1 PGMGADLY
9 RQFPVFA
16 HALDEVAAALNPH
29 LDVALLEVMFSQ
41 QDTAMAQLLD
51 QTFYAQPAL
60 FALGT
65 ALHRLFTHAGI
76 HPDYLLG
83 HSIGELTAAYA
94 AGVLS
99 LQDAATLVTS
109 RGRLMQSCTPGGTM
123 LALQASEAEV
133 QPLLEGLDHAVSIA
147 AINGATSIV
156 LSGDHDSLEQIGE
169 HFITQDRRTTRL
181 QVSHAFH
188 SPHMDPIL
196 EQFRQIAAQLTFS
209 APTLPILS
217 NLTGQIARHDQLASP
232 DYWTQQLRNTVRF
245 HDTVAALLGAG

>member
-1 PGMGADLY
+1 
-9 RQFPVFA
+9 
-16 HALDEVAAALNPH
+16 
-29 LDVALLEVMFSQ
+29 DVALLEVMFSQ

-156 LSGDHDSLEQIGE
+156 LSGD
-169 HFITQDRRTTRL
+169 
-181 QVSHAFH
+181 
-188 SPHMDPIL
+188 
-196 EQFRQIAAQLTFS
+196 
-209 APTLPILS
+209 
-217 NLTGQIARHDQLASP
+217 
-232 DYWTQQLRNTVRF
+232 
-245 HDTVAALLGAG
+245 